1 MCSNRMY
8 PREHEVSNGRDG
20 IVPQRRT
27 RSLPSRSMLADP
39 SYDQTQHSADG
50 RGHPQPTPEEH
61 SMTQTIPTAEAR
73 RVMLTVAE
81 AADELAVTERF
92 IRKLISNGQL
102 RAVKVGARVVRI
114 RRTDLEDLLR
124 PARVVPQLGRR

>member
-8 PREHEVSNGRDG
+8 PREHEVSNVRDL
-20 IVPQRRT
+20 IEPQRRT
-27 RSLPSRSMLADP
+27 RVVPSRSLPVGPSCDRSRRLAG
-39 SYDQTQHSADG
+39 G
-50 RGHPQPTPEEH
+50 RGQPQPTPEERT
-61 SMTQTIPTAEAR
+61 MTQTIPTTEAR

-102 RAVKVGARVVRI
+102 RAVKVGTRVVRI
-114 RRTDLEDLLR
+114 RRTDLDDLLR

>member
-1 MCSNRMY
+1 MTK
-8 PREHEVSNGRDG
+8 
-20 IVPQRRT
+20 T
-27 RSLPSRSMLADP
+27 R
-39 SYDQTQHSADG
+39 
-50 RGHPQPTPEEH
+50 
-61 SMTQTIPTAEAR
+61 PTAETR

-102 RAVKVGARVVRI
+102 RAVKVGTRVVRI

>member
-1 MCSNRMY
+1 
-8 PREHEVSNGRDG
+8 
-20 IVPQRRT
+20 
-27 RSLPSRSMLADP
+27 
-39 SYDQTQHSADG
+39 
-50 RGHPQPTPEEH
+50 
-61 SMTQTIPTAEAR
+61 MTSTSPPAETW

-92 IRKLISNGQL
+92 IRKLISTGQL
-102 RAVKVGARVVRI
+102 RAVKVGTRIVRI

>member
-1 MCSNRMY
+1 MSSAIG
-8 PREHEVSNGRDG
+8 EAHETDTVDRLLRTWKVASWLA
-20 IVPQRRT
+20 VPAGSPKPT
-27 RSLPSRSMLADP
+27 
-39 SYDQTQHSADG
+39 TEESA
-50 RGHPQPTPEEH
+50 
-61 SMTQTIPTAEAR
+61 MTQASSTAETR
-73 RVMLTVAE
+73 PVMLTLGE

-102 RAVKVGARVVRI
+102 RAVTVGTRVVRI